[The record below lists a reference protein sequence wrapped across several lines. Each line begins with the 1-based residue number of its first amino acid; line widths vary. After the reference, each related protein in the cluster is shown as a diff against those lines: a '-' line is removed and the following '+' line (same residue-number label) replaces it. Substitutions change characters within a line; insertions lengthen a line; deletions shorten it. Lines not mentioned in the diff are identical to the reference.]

1 MESSLGKTTVLML
14 LRIFGEFFKIGIVT
28 FGGGQAMLPI
38 LQHELVYNY
47 EWINIDRFLYF
58 VSVSEVTPGPV
69 ALNMATF
76 IGFELK
82 GVIGS
87 VFATLGVVMPSF
99 IVILLVAKASDKFK
113 ENRIYKRFMTG
124 VRPVIIALLVNAI
137 YLIAQR
143 GFSGY
148 APYIMSV
155 SVFLIFK
162 YWKKNPALL
171 LLITGIIGVFVIR

>member
-1 MESSLGKTTVLML
+1 MLML
-14 LRIFGEFFKIGIVT
+14 LKIFGEFFKIGIVT

-47 EWINIDRFLYF
+47 GWINIDRFLYF

-82 GVIGS
+82 GIIGS
-87 VFATLGVVMPSF
+87 VFATLGVIMPSF
-99 IVILLVAKASDKFK
+99 IVILLVAKASEKFK
-113 ENRIYKRFMTG
+113 ENKIYKRFMKG
-124 VRPVIIALLVNAI
+124 VRPVIIALLINAI
-137 YLIAQR
+137 YLITQR

-148 APYIMSV
+148 APYIMAV

-162 YWKKNPALL
+162 YWRRNPALL
-171 LLITGIIGVFVIR
+171 LLITGIIGMFVIR